1 MSLVDLARQA
11 AENSY
16 SPYSEFAVGAAVQWA
31 DGTVTIGTNVENKSY
46 GLTQCAERSAVT
58 AGISQGLR
66 DILAIAVWVGEA
78 CPVSPCG
85 ACRQVLSEFS
95 SPENSLEVTLA
106 CPSGDRNANQRIG
119 TYPARGAHELEER
132 DVSR

>member
-31 DGTVTIGTNVENKSY
+31 DGTVTTGTNVENKSY

-58 AGISQGLR
+58 AGVSQGLR
-66 DILAIAVWVGEA
+66 DILAVAVWVGEDH
-78 CPVSPCG
+78 PVSPCG

-95 SPENSLEVTLA
+95 SPENSLEVILA
-106 CPSGDRNANQRIG
+106 CPDGDRN
-119 TYPARGAHELEER
+119 TTLKDLLP
-132 DVSR
+132 DSF